1 MKKPVIRSLCVLVL
15 LASVAVRVQANQ
27 TRDAMITD
35 FDAGAAIT
43 DVIRDHGYVVRENPV
58 KRPKLLSSV
67 IYFQRPE
74 CQQAS
79 LVLPY
84 PINAETLP
92 LLARVAKPDFDRH
105 FFYLGRS
112 WDGQHRASMFFEW
125 AKYAVLD
132 IFGASR
138 YVPVRQAIVLA
149 EAPDCHPV
157 AAVDWAPVWDKSRQ
171 RGAAKASSAGV
182 AGRAGT

>member
-1 MKKPVIRSLCVLVL
+1 MNKPVIRSLCLVML
-15 LASVAVRVQANQ
+15 LASIAVRVQANR

-35 FDAGAAIT
+35 FDVAAAIT
-43 DVIRDHGYVVRENPV
+43 DVIREHGYVVGENPV
-58 KRPKLLSSV
+58 KPPKVLSSV

-74 CQQAS
+74 CKQAS

-84 PINAETLP
+84 AINAETLP
-92 LLARVAKPDFDRH
+92 MLARVARPDFDRH

-112 WDGQHRASMFFEW
+112 WDEQDRVSMLFEW

-157 AAVDWAPVWDKSRQ
+157 AAVDWGPVWDKSRH
-171 RGAAKASSAGV
+171 RSAAKASSAGV
-182 AGRAGT
+182 AGHPGT

>member
-1 MKKPVIRSLCVLVL
+1 MNKPVFRSLCLLAL
-15 LASVAVRVQANQ
+15 LASIAVRVQANR

-35 FDAGAAIT
+35 FEVGAAIT
-43 DVIRDHGYVVRENPV
+43 DVIREHGYVVRENPV
-58 KRPKLLSSV
+58 KPPKLLSSV

-74 CQQAS
+74 CKQES

-84 PINAETLP
+84 AINAETLP
-92 LLARVAKPDFDRH
+92 LLARVAGPDFDRH

-112 WDGQHRASMFFEW
+112 WDEQDRASMFLEW

-149 EAPDCHPV
+149 EATDCHPV
-157 AAVDWAPVWDKSRQ
+157 AAVDWGPVWDKSRH
-171 RGAAKASSAGV
+171 RSTAKGSSAGV
-182 AGRAGT
+182 AGHAGT